1 MHSFSLHAVVPLPR
15 REELAATCPP
25 PHKKSSPCSPQ
36 HNCRNKQALIM
47 HIMHNIIRVSLSA
60 GKQLHLW
67 IRNPSKL
74 GEPNYTSRQL
84 FADLPKTIWWSQP
97 SSSQAG
103 VCFTANISSV
113 CMTDKLASKLSRR
126 ALLGLFPTLAL
137 GLIPPGREDRQGM
150 PGMTVSPQQRPKG
163 ECEFPAISV

>member
-1 MHSFSLHAVVPLPR
+1 MPLPK
-15 REELAATCPP
+15 REELAATYPM

-36 HNCRNKQALIM
+36 QNCRNKQALIT
-47 HIMHNIIRVSLSA
+47 HIMLNIIRVSLSA

-67 IRNPSKL
+67 IRTPSKL

-103 VCFTANISSV
+103 VCFAANISSV
-113 CMTDKLASKLSRR
+113 CMTDKLASKLSRPAGL
-126 ALLGLFPTLAL
+126 ALTGLSTPLAL
-137 GLIPPGREDRQGM
+137 GVIPPGGEDRQGM
-150 PGMTVSPQQRPKG
+150 PGITVSPQQRPKG